1 MELAVYIQKQTDEV
15 AAKFFGVKKRTVSS
29 WRRLERAPAPS
40 QSLNIIEKTDCK
52 IDWKGIYHP
61 YAKYQQ
67 RIARRQVL
75 HPNE

>member
-40 QSLNIIEKTDCK
+40 QSLNIIEKTDGK

>member
-1 MELAVYIQKQTDEV
+1 MELAVFIQKQTDEV
-15 AAKFFGVKKRTVSS
+15 AAKIFGVKKRTVSS

-40 QSLNIIEKTDCK
+40 QSLSIIEKTDGQ

-67 RIARRQVL
+67 RMAKREVRIL
-75 HPNE
+75 DD